1 MNFSGSLSLSD
12 TAWFQRSSVAEV
24 QPVNEKKLLQ
34 EWRKFRLRKTYFRN
48 KIFKPKQE
56 VVTENKWEKSIESNK
71 KMIIR
76 F

>member
-12 TAWFQRSSVAEV
+12 TAWFQRSSVAGA

-34 EWRKFRLRKTYFRN
+34 EWRKFRLRN
-48 KIFKPKQE
+48 KMLKPKQE
-56 VVTENKWEKSIESNK
+56 VVKENKWEKSIESNK
-71 KMIIR
+71 KMVIR

>member
-1 MNFSGSLSLSD
+1 MMMDFSGHMSLSD
-12 TAWFQRSSVAEV
+12 PVWFEGSR
-24 QPVNEKKLLQ
+24 LQ
-34 EWRKFRLRKTYFRN
+34 WLKFSLMPSRGKSYFRN
-48 KIFKPKQE
+48 IMLKAKQD